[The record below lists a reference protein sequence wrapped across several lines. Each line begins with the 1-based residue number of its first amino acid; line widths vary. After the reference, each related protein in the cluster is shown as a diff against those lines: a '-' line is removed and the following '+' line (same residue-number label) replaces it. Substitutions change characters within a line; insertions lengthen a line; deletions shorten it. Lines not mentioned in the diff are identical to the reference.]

1 MKQSFDE
8 IFARF
13 VLDPHSRYIL
23 AWNLITTL
31 VYATSIFI
39 DTIVIGFHLKPL
51 LTPALQNTTS
61 IFSAIMIIDVVLKF
75 FVAFRANT
83 AEMVIEDD
91 EDELLHDGEGEHQIA
106 A

>member
-1 MKQSFDE
+1 M
-8 IFARF
+8 
-13 VLDPHSRYIL
+13 LDPHSRYIL

-51 LTPALQNTTS
+51 LTPALQITTS
-61 IFSAIMIIDVVLKF
+61 IFSAIMIIDVGLKF

-91 EDELLHDGEGEHQIA
+91 EDELLHDGEGEH
-106 A
+106 